1 MIDCDASNANY
12 ISKTFVREMK
22 AIFLEEYFSKVIS
35 VDDKKLTST
44 AYNALY
50 AIKFSAQENTSS
62 VHIFRAIDMKAR
74 VILDLSWL
82 QSVNSVIDWKFKNVI
97 ISNNIEVLQSS
108 NYIRQC
114 EKVQQKTYV
123 CFSKDDVTKEMLR
136 CLKLFQAIQM
146 KIFFDLI
153 EYADVFSENEINE
166 LSPHKESFDHFIDL
180 LFEKNSSFESIYN
193 LSENE
198 LKMLKDYID
207 KNFVNEFIARSK
219 SSVEASILFIK
230 KKNDELKLCVDYRE
244 LNAISIKNK
253 YFISLVINIL
263 NRLKRT
269 KIFTKLDIREVYNL
283 IRIKFEDE
291 WKTAFKTRYEN
302 FEYRVLSFELT
313 SGFATFQFY
322 IDRALTNCFDKFCIC
337 YLNDI
342 LIYSNNVREHN
353 DHVKT
358 VLTALRKHRLFV
370 KLEKCSF
377 ERDWVNYL
385 RFIINTED
393 IIMNSAKMKT
403 IMFWSTSK
411 SIKEMQS
418 FLEFCN
424 FYRRFIQKYSEVTL
438 SMTNDTKMIKF
449 LWTKNT

>member
-12 ISKTFVREMK
+12 ILKTFVKEMK
-22 AIFLEEYFSKVIS
+22 AISLEEYFSRVIS
-35 VDDKKLTST
+35 VDDKKLAST

-114 EKVQQKTYV
+114 EEVQQKTYV
-123 CFSKDDVTKEMLR
+123 CFSRDDVTKEMLE
-136 CLKLFQAIQM
+136 CLKLSQAIQV

-153 EYADVFSENEINE
+153 EYANVFSENEINE
-166 LSPHKESFDHFIDL
+166 LSSHRESFDHFIDL
-180 LFEKNSSFESIYN
+180 FLEKNSSFGSIYN

-198 LKMLKDYID
+198 LKVLKDYID
-207 KNFVNEFIARSK
+207 KNLANEFIARSK
-219 SSVEASILFIK
+219 FSIEASILFIK
-230 KKNDELKLCVDYRE
+230 KRNDELRLCVDYRK
-244 LNAISIKNK
+244 LNAISIKDK

-263 NRLKRT
+263 NRLKRA
-269 KIFTKLDIREVYNL
+269 KIFTKLDIREAYNL

-291 WKTAFKTRYEN
+291 WKTAFRTRYEN
-302 FEYRVLSFELT
+302 FEYRVLSFELI
-313 SGFATFQFY
+313 SSFATFQFY
-322 IDRALTNCFDKFCIC
+322 IDRALTNCLDKFCIC

-353 DHVKT
+353 DHVKA
-358 VLTALRKHRLFV
+358 VLAEIHQETWHTTYRIF
-370 KLEKCSF
+370 
-377 ERDWVNYL
+377 RD
-385 RFIINTED
+385 REGD
-393 IIMNSAKMKT
+393 
-403 IMFWSTSK
+403 
-411 SIKEMQS
+411 
-418 FLEFCN
+418 
-424 FYRRFIQKYSEVTL
+424 
-438 SMTNDTKMIKF
+438 
-449 LWTKNT
+449 

>member
-1 MIDCDASNANY
+1 MIDCDVSNANY

-22 AIFLEEYFSKVIS
+22 TISLEEYFSKVIS
-35 VDDKKLTST
+35 INDKKLAST

-62 VHIFRAIDMKAR
+62 IHIFRAIDMKIR
-74 VILDLSWL
+74 VILNLSWL
-82 QSVNSVIDWKFKNVI
+82 QSMNLIIDWKFKNVI

-108 NYIRQC
+108 NYIKQC
-114 EKVQQKTYV
+114 EKIQQKTYV
-123 CFSKDDVTKEMLR
+123 CFSRNDVTKEMLR
-136 CLKLFQAIQM
+136 CLKLSQAIQM
-146 KIFFDLI
+146 KILFDLI
-153 EYADVFSENEINE
+153 EYANVFNKNEINE
-166 LSPHKESFDHFIDL
+166 LSPHKEFFDHFIDL
-180 LFEKNSSFESIYN
+180 LLEKNSSFESIYN

-198 LKMLKDYID
+198 LKMLKDYIN
-207 KNFVNEFIARSK
+207 KNFANEFIARFKFSI
-219 SSVEASILFIK
+219 ETSILFIK
-230 KKNDELKLCVDYRE
+230 KRNDELRLCVDYRK

-253 YFISLVINIL
+253 YLISLIINIL

-269 KIFTKLDIREVYNL
+269 KIFTKLNIREAYNL
-283 IRIKFEDE
+283 IRIKFENE
-291 WKTAFKTRYEN
+291 WKTTFKTKYEN

-313 SGFATFQFY
+313 SNFVTFQFY

-342 LIYSNNVREHN
+342 FIYSNNVREHN

-377 ERDWVNYL
+377 ERNWMNYL

-393 IIMNSAKMKT
+393 IVMNSAKMKM
-403 IMFWSTSK
+403 IMSWSTSK
-411 SIKEMQS
+411 SIKKMQS

-449 LWTKNT
+449 L